1 MKKLAIGIVL
11 AASTLLAFPATAQK
25 YPDRPVRV
33 INPFPTGG
41 SGDTVARIVFEK
53 VGASMGVPFIIESRT
68 GGGGSIGTE
77 YAAKAAPDGYTLS
90 WGTSSTF
97 AVNPGIQKILPYD
110 PVKDFTPISMV
121 VSAPWMLLVH
131 PSVPANSLTELIA
144 FSKANPG
151 KLNYGSYGNGASNH
165 LAFELLRSVSGL
177 DAQHIP
183 YRGGNPM
190 LTALLGNEVQITLD
204 LPATVIQY
212 VKAGKLKLL
221 GIASGKRSQFMPD
234 APTLTEQ
241 GYKVES
247 GSWFA
252 VLAPAGTPAPIVA
265 LLNSEINKA
274 LALPEVR
281 NRLAALGN
289 DIVGGPPSVLAET
302 MAREAPMWGK
312 VVRDRNLKLD

>member
-11 AASTLLAFPATAQK
+11 AATTLLAFPATAQK

-110 PVKDFTPISMV
+110 PVRDFTPISMV

-131 PSVPANSLTELIA
+131 PSVPANSLAELIA

-151 KLNYGSYGNGASNH
+151 S
-165 LAFELLRSVSGL
+165 
-177 DAQHIP
+177 
-183 YRGGNPM
+183 
-190 LTALLGNEVQITLD
+190 
-204 LPATVIQY
+204 
-212 VKAGKLKLL
+212 
-221 GIASGKRSQFMPD
+221 
-234 APTLTEQ
+234 
-241 GYKVES
+241 
-247 GSWFA
+247 
-252 VLAPAGTPAPIVA
+252 
-265 LLNSEINKA
+265 
-274 LALPEVR
+274 
-281 NRLAALGN
+281 
-289 DIVGGPPSVLAET
+289 
-302 MAREAPMWGK
+302 
-312 VVRDRNLKLD
+312 